1 MEEEK
6 MLERLR
12 RLCSRREYCTLDIRK
27 KICSYDD
34 LDADSIM
41 SKLISE
47 GYVSDSRYASAF
59 ARDKSSLD
67 GWGAI
72 KIRIALQAK
81 GISRE
86 DIAAALEEV
95 DSNASTRRLDKL
107 LASKYRSLEG
117 DPQCK
122 LKLIRFALGRGYEYE
137 EVAAAVARTMAQNGD
152 F

>member
-67 GWGAI
+67 GWGVI

-86 DIAAALEEV
+86 DIAAALEDV

-137 EVAAAVARTMAQNGD
+137 EVAAAVARTMAQNGE